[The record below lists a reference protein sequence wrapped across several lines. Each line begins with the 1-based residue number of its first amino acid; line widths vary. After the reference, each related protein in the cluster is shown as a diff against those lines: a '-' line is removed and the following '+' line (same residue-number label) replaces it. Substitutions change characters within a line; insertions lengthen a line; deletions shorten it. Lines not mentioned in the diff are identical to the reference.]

1 MVGLK
6 IYLKVSKTTYYKS
19 NTVQILLKEVKHSFG
34 KKLKL
39 GLVVVILNF
48 GCEVVSD
55 VPNLSN
61 VVLNHQWHVG
71 GHGEGHLGGQ
81 TGSLGEHVQVPER
94 DKVKFGSKFETQ
106 QIYLQAKV
114 SVTGSCISIVTASS
128 SLSTLAVWASL
139 MLPTPISPAAE
150 NLTPSL
156 VQEMTT
162 DSPNCDKSRT

>member
-71 GHGEGHLGGQ
+71 GHG
-81 TGSLGEHVQVPER
+81 
-94 DKVKFGSKFETQ
+94 
-106 QIYLQAKV
+106 
-114 SVTGSCISIVTASS
+114 
-128 SLSTLAVWASL
+128 
-139 MLPTPISPAAE
+139 
-150 NLTPSL
+150 
-156 VQEMTT
+156 
-162 DSPNCDKSRT
+162 